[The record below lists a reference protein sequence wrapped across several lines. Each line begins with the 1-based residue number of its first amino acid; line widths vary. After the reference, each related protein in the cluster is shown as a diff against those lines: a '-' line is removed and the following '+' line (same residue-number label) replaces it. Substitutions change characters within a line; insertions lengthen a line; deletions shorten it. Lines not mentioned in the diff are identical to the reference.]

1 MTFRRARTDDQRD
14 ERRRAV
20 LGALAEMLAEMPV
33 AQVSLNELAR
43 RVGLAKSNVLR
54 YVESREAALLAL
66 LDERLVEWVEELESA
81 HPVVGTPRERVDAL
95 ADLFATT
102 LTTRP
107 VLCDLL
113 AAQSA
118 VLERN
123 VSTDVALRYKQG
135 LRELGLRLAGVVRR
149 FLGELDD
156 DAAFQLGA
164 GTLLCAG
171 TVFTACRPTPA
182 MAAVYELDPTLA
194 AMRVLLPDTLRELV
208 AVFAS
213 GLVARA

>member
-20 LGALAEMLAEMPV
+20 LGVLAEMLTEMPV

-66 LDERLVEWVEELESA
+66 LDERLVEWVSALEDA
-81 HPVVGTPRERVDAL
+81 PPAAGTARDRVDAL
-95 ADLFATT
+95 AGLLATT
-102 LTTRP
+102 LTDRP

-123 VSTDVALRYKQG
+123 VSTEVALRYKQG
-135 LRELGLRLAGVVRR
+135 LREVGLRLAVVVRR
-149 FLGELDD
+149 SLAELDD
-156 DAAFQLGA
+156 DDAFRLGA

-182 MAAVYELDPTLA
+182 MAAVYDLDPTLA
-194 AMRVLLPDTLRELV
+194 EMRVALPDTLRDLV

>member
-20 LGALAEMLAEMPV
+20 MDALAEMLAEMPV
-33 AQVSLNELAR
+33 AQVSLNELSR

-66 LDERLVEWVEELESA
+66 LDERLAEWVGTLEAAPSA
-81 HPVVGTPRERVDAL
+81 VGTPRERVDAL
-95 ADLFATT
+95 ADLLATT
-102 LTTRP
+102 LTDRP

-123 VSTDVALRYKQG
+123 ISTDVALRYKQG
-135 LRELGLRLAGVVRR
+135 LRAHGLRLAAVVRA
-149 FLGELDD
+149 FLAELDD
-156 DAAFQLGA
+156 SDAFQLGA

-182 MAAVYELDPTLA
+182 MAAAYDLDPSLA
-194 AMRVLLPDTLRELV
+194 AMRVQLPDTLRDLV